1 VKKEVKRWWL
11 LKITYSIGTFKK
23 KRIDTF
29 KSTIFQISKSLIE
42 R

>member
-1 VKKEVKRWWL
+1 MKKEVKRWWL
-11 LKITYSIGTFKK
+11 LKITYSIGTLK